1 MSDIENLRDMMIALL
16 ARESLV
22 TREFIRDNVNRFA
35 EPFGEG
41 ITLVEKEALIKFLE
55 TQFDVTMTIG
65 AILKEE
71 FTPWL
76 DAAKRSIDPFYWGR
90 YRKLLEQKGFG
101 LRVIP
106 KLDQVTDKILGLL
119 ENPLREGVW
128 ERKGLVVGHVQSGKT
143 ANYTGLICKAADAG
157 YRLIIVIAGVHNN
170 LRSQTQARIDEGF
183 VGRDSSRLLRTDNQ
197 NNYIG
202 VGRYGYDNSRAPI
215 TLTNTNTDFKRNIAN
230 MLGMGLDSV
239 NVPVILVIKKNNN
252 TLENLIDWLKV
263 NNTVRDAGIENHP
276 MLMIDDEADN
286 ASINTSKN
294 PDEASKINS
303 LIRTILN
310 LFHKRC
316 YVGYTA
322 TPFANIFIDPDTD
335 AEMLGSDLFPRDF
348 IVSLDA
354 PSNYM
359 GAEKIFGEDSD
370 LDAVRY
376 IDDYK
381 DLLPI
386 SHKINHVIDELPSS
400 MYKAAG
406 IFVLVIAIRILR
418 GQKKK
423 HNSMLINASRFT
435 KPVTPSGSVQSQ
447 IRNFIHEH
455 MEGLKREIRF
465 NYKLSREKALENR
478 TMSRI
483 YQIWDSEFNTGEF
496 MWEEVQAVLND
507 AASPIKVIEINS
519 RSNDTLDYE
528 SYSQYGLNVIAVGG
542 FSLSRGLTLEGLSV
556 SYFLRN
562 SLMYD
567 TLMQMGRWFGYRP
580 GYEDLCR
587 VFMPGLTA
595 GWYAHISEV
604 TEELREECREMELA
618 NLTPKH
624 FGLKIRSHP
633 DSLIVTARNKMRTGE
648 TVSRLIDLSE
658 KLIETD
664 KLLRE
669 KEKRELNRKVFATLL
684 ANLTKEKHPEFTENS
699 NYLWKEVPV
708 EIVLEFINAFNNH
721 PASLRT
727 QTIPVAEYIAKR
739 KADEL
744 KVWDVVIINKA
755 KAGPEDREEPVEGI
769 NIGWQIRSEGH
780 RADMPANCIIIGKKA
795 RVGQTI
801 DEEEGLSEAEINK
814 AYENWDANPRSKPKN
829 ITGLYF
835 RQVRSRPLLMIH
847 LLKITE
853 EASNKAVCKGIVAY
867 GISFP
872 KSIYTASPVRYVVNT
887 TWWKSAFGDDFEG
900 DEDE

>member
-1 MSDIENLRDMMIALL
+1 MSNIESLRDMMIALL
-16 ARESLV
+16 ARESSV

-35 EPFGEG
+35 EPFGES
-41 ITLVEKEALIKFLE
+41 ITSADKDTLIKFLE
-55 TQFDVTMTIG
+55 SQFDVTMNIG

-76 DAAKRSIDPFYWGR
+76 DAAKSSIDPFYWDR
-90 YRKLLEQKGFG
+90 YRRHLEQKGFG
-101 LRVIP
+101 LRMIP

-119 ENPLREGVW
+119 ENPVKEGAW

-157 YRLIIVIAGVHNN
+157 YRLIIVIAGIHNN
-170 LRSQTQARIDEGF
+170 LRSQTQTRIDEGF
-183 VGRDSSRLLRTDNQ
+183 VGRDSSRLLQTDRDCNRFT
-197 NNYIG
+197 G
-202 VGRYGYDNSRAPI
+202 VGRFNHSRIPI
-215 TLTNTNTDFKRNIAN
+215 TLTNTDSDFKKRTAE
-230 MLGMGLDSV
+230 MLGMGLDTV
-239 NVPVILVIKKNNN
+239 NVPIILVVKKNKN
-252 TLENLIDWLKV
+252 TLENLIDWLRV

-286 ASINTSKN
+286 ASINTSAN
-294 PDEASKINS
+294 PDEATKINS

-335 AEMLGSDLFPRDF
+335 EEMLGSDLFPRDF

-354 PSNYM
+354 PTNYV
-359 GAEKIFGEDSD
+359 GAEKIFGEESD

-376 IDDYK
+376 LNDYE

-386 SHKINHVIDELPSS
+386 RHKIDHIISDIPLS
-400 MYKAAG
+400 MYQAAET
-406 IFVLVIAIRILR
+406 FVLVIALRLLR
-418 GQKKK
+418 GQEKR

-447 IRNFIHEH
+447 IRNLIHAHLED
-455 MEGLKREIRF
+455 LKRQIRF
-465 NYKLSREKALENR
+465 NYNNLSSEEAPENR
-478 TMSRI
+478 AMNRL

-496 MWEEVQAVLND
+496 SWNEVQSVLND

-528 SYSQYGLNVIAVGG
+528 SYSQDGLNVIAVGG

-587 VFMPGLTA
+587 VFMPSLAA

-604 TEELREECREMELA
+604 TEELREEFRVMELA

-633 DSLIVTARNKMRTGE
+633 DSLIVTARNKMRSGE
-648 TVSRLIDLSE
+648 TVHRLIDLSE
-658 KLIETD
+658 RLIETD
-664 KLLRE
+664 KLFRE
-669 KEKRELNRKVFATLL
+669 KEKREINRKVFSALL
-684 ANLTKEKHPEFTENS
+684 TNLLKYKQPEFTPNS
-699 NYLWKEVPV
+699 NYLWKKIPV
-708 EIVLEFINAFNNH
+708 EIVLEFINGFNNH

-727 QTIPVAEYIAKR
+727 QTTPVAEYITGR
-739 KADEL
+739 KNGEL
-744 KVWDVVIINKA
+744 RRWDVVIINKA
-755 KAGPEDREEPVEGI
+755 KAAPVDREEPVEGI
-769 NIGWQIRSEGH
+769 NIGWQERSAGLRSEV
-780 RADMPANCIIIGKKA
+780 PANCIIIGKKA
-795 RVGQTI
+795 RVGQI
-801 DEEEGLSEAEINK
+801 VDEKEGLSDPEINT
-814 AYENWDANPRSKPKN
+814 AEENFNSNPNRPKK
-829 ITGLYF
+829 ITGKYY

-847 LLKITE
+847 LLKIIE
-853 EASNKAVCKGIVAY
+853 QPRQKAVCKGVIAY

-872 KSIYTASPVRYVVNT
+872 KSSYTASPVRYVVNT
-887 TWWKSAFGDDFEG
+887 TWWSTEFGADFEG

>member
-1 MSDIENLRDMMIALL
+1 MSDIESLRDMMIALL
-16 ARESLV
+16 ARESSV

-41 ITLVEKEALIKFLE
+41 ITSVEKEALIKFLE
-55 TQFDVTMTIG
+55 TQFDVTMSIG
-65 AILKEE
+65 AILKEK

-76 DAAKRSIDPFYWGR
+76 DAAKSSIDPFYWDR

-119 ENPLREGVW
+119 ENPEKEGAW

-143 ANYTGLICKAADAG
+143 ANYTGLICKASDAG
-157 YRLIIVIAGVHNN
+157 YRLIIVIAGIHNN

-183 VGRDSSRLLRTDNQ
+183 VGRDSSMLLRKDKGGNRF
-197 NNYIG
+197 IG
-202 VGRYGYDNSRAPI
+202 VGRFNHCRTPI
-215 TLTNTNTDFKRNIAN
+215 TLTNTNSDFHKSTAERQ
-230 MLGMGLDSV
+230 GMGLDAV
-239 NVPVILVIKKNNN
+239 NVPIVLVVKKNKN
-252 TLENLIDWLKV
+252 TLENLIDWLRV

-286 ASINTSKN
+286 ASINTSTN
-294 PDEASKINS
+294 PDEATKINS

-354 PSNYM
+354 PTNYV
-359 GAEKIFGEDSD
+359 GAERIFGEESD
-370 LDAVRY
+370 LNAVRY
-376 IDDYK
+376 IEDYE

-386 SHKINHVIDELPSS
+386 RHKINHVIGELPPS
-400 MYKAAG
+400 MYQAADT
-406 IFVLVIAIRILR
+406 FVLVIAIRLLR
-418 GQKKK
+418 GQGKK

-435 KPVTPSGSVQSQ
+435 KPETSSGSVQSQ

-455 MEGLKREIRF
+455 MEDLKRQIRF
-465 NYKLSREKALENR
+465 NYNLSSEKALENR
-478 TMSRI
+478 TMNRL

-496 MWEEVQAVLND
+496 RWKEVQAVLNE

-528 SYSQYGLNVIAVGG
+528 SYSLDGLHVIAVGG

-587 VFMPGLTA
+587 VFMPGLAA
-595 GWYAHISEV
+595 GWYAHVSEV
-604 TEELREECREMELA
+604 TEELREEFREMELA

-648 TVSRLIDLSE
+648 TVYRLIDLSE

-664 KLLRE
+664 KLFRE
-669 KEKRELNRKVFATLL
+669 IEKRELNRKVFATLL
-684 ANLTKEKHPEFTENS
+684 ANLNKQKKPEFTENS
-699 NYLWKEVPV
+699 NYLWKEVPA
-708 EIVLEFINAFNNH
+708 ELVLEFINAFNNH

-727 QTIPVAEYIAKR
+727 QTIPVAEYISRR
-739 KADEL
+739 KKDEL
-744 KVWDVVIINKA
+744 KIWDVVIINKA
-755 KAGPEDREEPVEGI
+755 KAGPEDREQPAEGI
-769 NIGWQIRSEGH
+769 DIGWQIRSEGPM
-780 RADMPANCIIIGKKA
+780 ADIPANCIIIGKKA

-801 DEEEGLSEAEINK
+801 DEKEGLSAPEINK
-814 AYENWDANPRSKPKN
+814 AYENWNTNPSKPKS

-853 EASNKAVCKGIVAY
+853 ESSNKVVCNGIVAY

-872 KSIYTASPVRYVVNT
+872 KSIYTASPVRYEVNT
-887 TWWKSAFGDDFEG
+887 TWWKSEFGDDFEG

>member
-1 MSDIENLRDMMIALL
+1 MSDTESLRDMMIALL
-16 ARESLV
+16 ARESSV
-22 TREFIRDNVNRFA
+22 TREFIKDNVNRFA

-41 ITLVEKEALIKFLE
+41 ITSVEKEALIKFLE
-55 TQFDVTMTIG
+55 TQFDVTMSIG
-65 AILKEE
+65 AILMEE

-76 DAAKRSIDPFYWGR
+76 DAAKSSIDPFYWDR

-119 ENPLREGVW
+119 ENPAKEGAW

-157 YRLIIVIAGVHNN
+157 YRLIIVIAGIHNN

-183 VGRDSSRLLRTDNQ
+183 VGRDSSMLLRKDRGENRF
-197 NNYIG
+197 IG
-202 VGRYGYDNSRAPI
+202 VGRFNNRRTPI
-215 TLTNTNTDFKRNIAN
+215 TLTNTNSDFHKSTAERQ
-230 MLGMGLDSV
+230 GMGLDAV
-239 NVPVILVIKKNNN
+239 NVPIVLVVKKNKN
-252 TLENLIDWLKV
+252 TLENLIDWLRV
-263 NNTVRDAGIENHP
+263 NNTVRNAGIENHP

-294 PDEASKINS
+294 PDEATKINS

-322 TPFANIFIDPDTD
+322 TPFANIFIDPDSD
-335 AEMLGSDLFPRDF
+335 EEMLGSDLFPRDF

-354 PSNYM
+354 PTNYM
-359 GAEKIFGEDSD
+359 GAEKFFGEESD
-370 LDAVRY
+370 LNAVRY
-376 IDDYK
+376 IEDYE

-386 SHKINHVIDELPSS
+386 RHPINHVLGELPPS
-400 MYKAAG
+400 MYQAADT
-406 IFVLVIAIRILR
+406 FVLVIAIRLLR
-418 GQKKK
+418 GQGKK

-435 KPVTPSGSVQSQ
+435 KPETPSGSVQSQ
-447 IRNFIHEH
+447 IRNLIHEH
-455 MEGLKREIRF
+455 LEDLKRQIRF
-465 NYKLSREKALENR
+465 NYNLSCEKALENR
-478 TMSRI
+478 TMGRL
-483 YQIWDSEFNTGEF
+483 YQIWDNEFNSGEF
-496 MWEEVQAVLND
+496 SWKEVQSVLND

-528 SYSQYGLNVIAVGG
+528 GYSLDGLNVIAVGG

-587 VFMPGLTA
+587 VFMPGLAA

-604 TEELREECREMELA
+604 TEELREEFREMELA

-648 TVSRLIDLSE
+648 TVYRMINLSE
-658 KLIETD
+658 RLIETD
-664 KLLRE
+664 KLFRERE
-669 KEKRELNRKVFATLL
+669 KRGLNRKVFSALL
-684 ANLTKEKHPEFTENS
+684 ASLLKCKQPEKSSESS
-699 NYLWKEVPV
+699 NFLWREIPV
-708 EIVLEFINAFNNH
+708 ETVLEFIKAFNNH
-721 PASLRT
+721 PASYRT
-727 QTIPVAEYIAKR
+727 QTGPVTEYITTRMK
-739 KADEL
+739 DEL
-744 KVWDVVIINKA
+744 KLWDVAIINKE
-755 KAGPEDREEPVEGI
+755 KARSEDREELAKGI
-769 NIGWQIRSEGH
+769 VIGLQERSAGPKS
-780 RADMPANCIIIGKKA
+780 DLPGNCIFIGEKA
-795 RVGQTI
+795 RVGQSV
-801 DEEEGLSEAEINK
+801 DEKEGLSDTEISRAENN
-814 AYENWDANPRSKPKN
+814 YESNPDRPKK
-829 ITGLYF
+829 ITGKYY
-835 RQVRSRPLLMIH
+835 RQVRSRPLLMLH
-847 LLKITE
+847 LLKIIEKKTGN
-853 EASNKAVCKGIVAY
+853 AICQGDVAY

-872 KSIYTASPVRYVVNT
+872 KSIYTANPVRYVVNT
-887 TWWKSAFGDDFEG
+887 TWWKSEFGDDFEG